1 MTLFPRHQ
9 GGSLSREFAARCQA
23 HRILDQARA
32 GIDIPACT
40 IAWALAKTGD
50 SDGLQCLEV
59 EAAEPQREAA

>member
-1 MTLFPRHQ
+1 MTLFPRHP
-9 GGSLSREFAARCQA
+9 GGSISRETMARCQA

-50 SDGLQCLEV
+50 DDGTHGHDV
-59 EAAEPQREAA
+59 SPMEPQEVTQ

>member
-9 GGSLSREFAARCQA
+9 GGSISREFAARCQA

-32 GIDIPACT
+32 GVDTPACT

-50 SDGLQCLEV
+50 SDGLQNDDLWP
-59 EAAEPQREAA
+59 AEPQEAA